1 MISFE
6 EYRNM
11 DATELAS
18 QIRKGALSR
27 EEVLECAIE
36 RSVQVNP
43 KINAVVTPYYD
54 EARKYTKCD
63 HGDAVLSGVPVLLK
77 DLVGE
82 VKGWT
87 TGNGTAAH
95 RKESSLATSTLFKR
109 YSSMG
114 MVFLGKTNTPEFGL
128 LATTEPLANGPS
140 LNPWDRSRSTGGSSG
155 GSAAAVSAG
164 IVPLASAGDGG
175 GSIRIPA
182 SCCGLFGLKPTR
194 GINPSGPYA
203 ELWDGA
209 VSEHVLTR
217 SVRDSLAVLKGS
229 MGADSYSHAPTM
241 LPEAFLSSAGLST
254 RKLRI
259 GYTAQSF
266 YGGTVH
272 EDAVKAVLNSVELLR
287 GLGHEVE
294 EVELDLDGDKL
305 ASCYGDIYAA
315 HVNADVSTLM
325 ARYGKKFVRDNIEP
339 LSYFIY
345 AIGKRFSAGDFVLSK
360 RLWSEFS
367 KLMSTWHEQY
377 DVLMTP
383 TIAVPPYRIGEMGGT
398 ALEKKA
404 LTMANRF
411 SFSGFAPRQL
421 LYAVSKPQLSK
432 VPFTQLAN
440 ITGQPAMSVPLYWND
455 QGLPIG
461 TQLIAARMQDGL
473 LFDLAFQLE
482 AESPWFDK
490 VPSV

>member
-18 QIRKGALSR
+18 QIRKGSLSR
-27 EEVLECAIE
+27 EEVLECAIR

-43 KINAVVTPYYD
+43 KINAVVTPYYE
-54 EARKYTKCD
+54 EARNYAKCSQN
-63 HGDAVLSGVPVLLK
+63 DAALSGVPILLK

-82 VKGWT
+82 VKGWI
-87 TGNGTAAH
+87 TGNGTAAQ
-95 RKESSLATSTLFKR
+95 RRERALKTSTLFKR

-128 LATTEPLANGPS
+128 LATTEPRSNGPS
-140 LNPWDRSRSTGGSSG
+140 LNPWDCTKSTGGSSG
-155 GSAAAVSAG
+155 GSAAAVAAG

-194 GINPSGPYA
+194 GINPSGPYS

-209 VSEHVLTR
+209 VSEHVLSR
-217 SVRDSLAVLKGS
+217 SVRDSLTVLRGS
-229 MGADSYSHAPTM
+229 MGGDEYSHTPVV
-241 LPEAFLSSAGLST
+241 LPDTFLQSVNPKPK
-254 RKLRI
+254 KLRI
-259 GYTAQSF
+259 GYTTQSF
-266 YGGTVH
+266 YGGMVH
-272 EDAVKAVLNSVELLR
+272 EDSVKAVLHSSELLR
-287 GLGHEVE
+287 NLGHDVE
-294 EVELDLDGDKL
+294 CIELDVDGDKL

-315 HVNADVSTLM
+315 HVNADVSALI

-345 AIGKRFSAGDFVLSK
+345 SIGKRFSAGDFVLSK

-367 KLMSTWHEQY
+367 SMMAAWHEQY
-377 DVLMTP
+377 DLLMTP
-383 TIAVPPYRIGEMGGT
+383 TMAVPPYAIGEMGGT
-398 ALEKKA
+398 ALENGA
-404 LTMANRF
+404 LTLANRVAL
-411 SFSGFAPRQL
+411 SSLAPRQL
-421 LYAVSKPQLSK
+421 LYSVSKPQLLK

-455 QGLPIG
+455 EGLPIG
-461 TQLIAARMQDGL
+461 TQFVAARMQDEL
-473 LFDLAFQLE
+473 LFSLAFQLE
-482 AESPWFDK
+482 AESPWFNR